1 MSAMKLRRILK
12 GIFGVGLLGML
23 CGIQACSDG
32 GEIQGCTLIG
42 CDSFVKIQLG
52 DVASTYQTGL
62 PILMEVCVNTT
73 ICANFL
79 VEQSAGS
86 PATCTQMQS
95 AANASCSVGL
105 SGEADVMMDLTG
117 QTISGGQVPTGVKI
131 RDVMDVVVFDEL
143 LNAKVDELKPNGNEC
158 PPVCYQGTVSYVG
171 LM

>member
-1 MSAMKLRRILK
+1 MSRVLK
-12 GIFGVGLLGML
+12 GIFGVSLLGML
-23 CGIQACSDG
+23 CCIQACGDEN
-32 GEIQGCTLIG
+32 EIQGCTLIG

-95 AANASCSVGL
+95 AANAICSEGL
-105 SGEADVMMDLTG
+105 SGEVDVMMDLTG
-117 QTISGGQVPTGVKI
+117 QSNSGGQVPTGEKI
-131 RDVMDVVVFDEL
+131 RDAMDVVVFDEL
-143 LNAKVDELKPNGNEC
+143 LNAKVDELKPNGEAC